1 MDKDN
6 ETKTSHEENDTDIT
20 VRNDD
25 VPDRNTD
32 PHWLLNE
39 LNEILEKGMFK

>member
-25 VPDRNTD
+25 VSNRNTD